1 MRINIL
7 KEGDQ
12 VLSVTQNYI
21 AVKRANSEV
30 DLVPMIDDPTFGLRV
45 DTDKIITIGYGDN
58 EVSIACAYNPFID
71 LQKRIIV

>member
-58 EVSIACAYNPFID
+58 EVSIELPDGGSVTNF
-71 LQKRIIV
+71 

>member
-21 AVKRANSEV
+21 AVKRVNSEV

-58 EVSIACAYNPFID
+58 EVSIELPDGGSVTNF
-71 LQKRIIV
+71 